1 MALLSHDAGGK
12 PVRAASG
19 ANATLYCNES
29 TAGLSM
35 LHKELAQLDERVQR
49 LIAAYRQARLERKR
63 ALQERDRLL
72 ALNAELKR
80 RIEGVVERIR
90 LLESDQAQ

>member
-1 MALLSHDAGGK
+1 
-12 PVRAASG
+12 
-19 ANATLYCNES
+19 
-29 TAGLSM
+29 M
-35 LHKELAQLDERVQR
+35 LHKELAQLEERVQR

-90 LLESDQAQ
+90 TLESDHAP

>member
-1 MALLSHDAGGK
+1 MADS
-12 PVRAASG
+12 
-19 ANATLYCNES
+19 
-29 TAGLSM
+29 SM
-35 LHKELAQLDERVQR
+35 LHKELAQLEERVQR

-90 LLESDQAQ
+90 LLESDQSS

>member
-1 MALLSHDAGGK
+1 
-12 PVRAASG
+12 
-19 ANATLYCNES
+19 
-29 TAGLSM
+29 M
-35 LHKELAQLDERVQR
+35 LQTEVVQLEKRVQR
-49 LIAAYRQARLERKR
+49 LIAAYRQERLEKKR

-90 LLESDQAQ
+90 QLESDPNG